1 MGPGYEVSIKEGG
14 SGEGELMGYLDVS
27 KGEDKGEFLIEQ
39 ENDLRGDWF
48 LAGESLLRETT
59 LNVGFLGL
67 VEFILV

>member
-1 MGPGYEVSIKEGG
+1 
-14 SGEGELMGYLDVS
+14 MGYLDVS